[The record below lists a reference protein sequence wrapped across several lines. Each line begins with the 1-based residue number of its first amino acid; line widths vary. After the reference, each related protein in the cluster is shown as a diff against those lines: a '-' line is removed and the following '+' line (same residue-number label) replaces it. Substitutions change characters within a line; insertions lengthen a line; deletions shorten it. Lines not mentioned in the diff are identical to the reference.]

1 MYFFWVIQQILI
13 SIILIVS
20 LHYTYLFLK
29 NNLTIPKTKDLVKK
43 PKQQYKN
50 ILNSISKKNTDNKE
64 EDMKD
69 ELKNFIK
76 ELSNN
81 KNNKNN
87 KNNNNNN
94 HNISTAGDFFSN
106 SNTNNFSNF

>member
-43 PKQQYKN
+43 PTQQYKN
-50 ILNSISKKNTDNKE
+50 ILNSISKKNSDNK

-81 KNNKNN
+81 KT
-87 KNNNNNN
+87 NNNNNN
-94 HNISTAGDFFSN
+94 STAGDFFSN

>member
-1 MYFFWVIQQILI
+1 MDFFWIIQQILI
-13 SIILIVS
+13 SIILIIS

-43 PKQQYKN
+43 PTQQYKN
-50 ILNSISKKNTDNKE
+50 IMKSMSKQKSNTK

-81 KNNKNN
+81 KNNNYNN
-87 KNNNNNN
+87 VN
-94 HNISTAGDFFSN
+94 NISTAGDFFSN